1 MYVKKKNQGFFLYR
15 KEVIRMSE
23 TKEIILTKIGSEEL
37 SKGLEYLKTTKRSE
51 ITEKI
56 KTARGFGDLSEN
68 AEYDEAKNEQAEV
81 ETKINQLMNITKY
94 TRTLSED
101 EIIPDT
107 VCVGNTVEIQEV
119 GEDEIEKYTLVSAD
133 EIEMYAILNSVI
145 DDDMLST
152 DPEALLSANS
162 PVGKALLNHKTGDVV
177 TVETPACKIDFT
189 IKAIYKYE

>member
-1 MYVKKKNQGFFLYR
+1 MCRIDCNR
-15 KEVIRMSE
+15 RI
-23 TKEIILTKIGSEEL
+23 KIGE
-37 SKGLEYLKTTKRSE
+37 
-51 ITEKI
+51 
-56 KTARGFGDLSEN
+56 DN
-68 AEYDEAKNEQAEV
+68 
-81 ETKINQLMNITKY
+81 NQY
-94 TRTLSED
+94 CED